1 MQGALQDMGEV
12 ELQHWLRTAAARS
25 AFVGASHL
33 RSLLDAHASQPK
45 QRHQKSFEVWPSPF

>member
-12 ELQHWLRTAAARS
+12 ELQHWLRTAAARA

-33 RSLLDAHASQPK
+33 RSLLDAHAGQPK
-45 QRHQKSFEVWPSPF
+45 QQHQMSFEVRQ